1 MLVSVVLT
9 SSRVLSKIFC
19 LGGGAARKKFFGL
32 SRGVQ
37 GHAPSENFENIVFS

>member
-1 MLVSVVLT
+1 MWQQEN
-9 SSRVLSKIFC
+9 
-19 LGGGAARKKFFGL
+19 FFGGL